1 MAQYIQQKVQ
11 YAALDQTI
19 HSALLWSEPYLS
31 AKGILTA
38 LIIRDINGLHF
49 GHSHIPTKKA
59 LRYETI
65 YD

>member
-1 MAQYIQQKVQ
+1 MLTRLPGIRKCVEI
-11 YAALDQTI
+11 LN
-19 HSALLWSEPYLS
+19 
-31 AKGILTA
+31 KGILTA

-49 GHSHIPTKKA
+49 GYSHTPTKKA

>member
-1 MAQYIQQKVQ
+1 M
-11 YAALDQTI
+11 
-19 HSALLWSEPYLS
+19 SF
-31 AKGILTA
+31 LTA

-49 GHSHIPTKKA
+49 GLLDTPTKQA